1 MDEDSVLL
9 SVIERM
15 GEEKQL
21 RQTQEELAE
30 CIVAISHYLR
40 NSGIKEVD
48 QLLEELAHVDIMAKQ
63 CKIIMARLHGQ
74 SVGTRVLGYRAAAL
88 YRIKKIIQCGS

>member
-1 MDEDSVLL
+1 MEEDSVLI
-9 SVIERM
+9 SVIEKM
-15 GEEKQL
+15 GSACQL
-21 RQTQEELAE
+21 RQSQEELAE